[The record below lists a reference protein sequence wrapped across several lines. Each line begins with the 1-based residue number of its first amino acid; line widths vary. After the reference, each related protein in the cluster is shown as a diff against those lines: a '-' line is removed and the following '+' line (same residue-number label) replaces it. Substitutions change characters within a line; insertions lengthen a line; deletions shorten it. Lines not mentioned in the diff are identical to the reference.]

1 MRQVILLRA
10 AAIVG
15 LLFAI
20 GHLMGGLKKWS
31 PMSDNPV
38 LEQMTNVRFEV
49 MGTSRTYL
57 DFYQGFGWSIGIL
70 MLMQAALLWQF
81 SSLARQRFDRVRPMV
96 AVIAIAN
103 VVSALLT
110 LKFLFLVPALFS
122 FAFAALLVA
131 ACFGGGRK
139 GAANG

>member
-38 LEQMTNVRFEV
+38 LEQMANVRFEV

-57 DFYQGFGWSIGIL
+57 DFYMGFGWSIGIL

-96 AVIAIAN
+96 AIIAIAN

>member
-38 LEQMTNVRFEV
+38 LEQMANVRFEV

-57 DFYQGFGWSIGIL
+57 DFYMGFGWSIGIL
-70 MLMQAALLWQF
+70 MLMQTVLLWQF
-81 SSLARQRFDRVRPMV
+81 SSLARQRFDRVRRMV